1 MTIIGVFQM
10 KRTSIA
16 AMAILFM
23 FFFAHASGEPSPIK
37 PTSPDVLGLQPPQ
50 VIFFPVPSAQESSQ
64 ALIDVDKQSAYANS
78 KDANG
83 LEFNQMIVPSGVNA
97 PNHLYVSSSPQT
109 MVGCYI
115 YAKLPLWMEIA
126 GPGEVWLYEWYQD
139 GHLETD
145 YVGEAN
151 SPGWFKSWFYP
162 NIPGW
167 HTLQF
172 YCNGWS
178 NYVYIY
184 VYSSGNADYWVSP
197 PNQYSP
203 TPLPYEPQLPGNNTA
218 KSQPLAI
225 G

>member
-1 MTIIGVFQM
+1 M
-10 KRTSIA
+10 KRTFIA
-16 AMAILFM
+16 AMIILFM
-23 FFFAHASGEPSPIK
+23 FFLAHASGEPSPIK
-37 PTSPDVLGLQPPQ
+37 PTTPDALGLQPPK
-50 VIFFPVPSAQESSQ
+50 VISFPVPSAQESSQ
-64 ALIDVDKQSAYANS
+64 GLINVDKQSTHENS
-78 KDANG
+78 QEANG
-83 LEFNQMIVPSGVNA
+83 LEFKQMIVPSGANA
-97 PNHLYVSSSPQT
+97 PNYLYAVSSPQT
-109 MVGCYI
+109 IVGCYI
-115 YAKLPLWMEIA
+115 YAKLPLWMEIED
-126 GPGEVWLYEWYQD
+126 PGDPGNVWLYEWYQD

-145 YVGEAN
+145 YVGQAY
-151 SPGWFKSWFYP
+151 SPGWFKIWFFP

-203 TPLPYEPQLPGNNTA
+203 TPLPYEPQLLGNNTA

-225 G
+225 S